1 VIITEDEKVTLFD
14 EEFIIKKDT
23 PTSDR
28 MSGFHNNKQITE
40 TYTNKFEVLRDIV
53 MYYEDNYM
61 SLQNFIE
68 NINIGS
74 KTWVDEDPDNRFVA
88 SLSADVKYWST
99 KGITTVVQLR
109 HYLDN
114 EFEFAT

>member
-1 VIITEDEKVTLFD
+1 MITEDEKVTLFD

-23 PTSDR
+23 PASDQ
-28 MSGFHNNKQITE
+28 MSGFHNGKRITVS
-40 TYTNKFEVLRDIV
+40 YDDMFEVLRDIV

-61 SLQNFIE
+61 SLQYFIE

-88 SLSADVKYWST
+88 PLSEDVEYWSA